1 MRVGSRE
8 KELDWRGVKKAEDES
23 EVEAVLQKWGAQK
36 IRHRFGGKMI
46 RSALDML
53 SDS

>member
-1 MRVGSRE
+1 MTVGSRE
-8 KELDWRGVKKAEDES
+8 EELDWRGVKRAKEES
-23 EVEAVLQKWGAQK
+23 EVEVVSQKWGAQK
-36 IRHRFGGKMI
+36 TRHRFGGKMI